1 MKLEYFTDALA
12 GRGLLLLYGD
22 SSREARELCEALRPL
37 VAARVRVSLDAL
49 VFVEPVDSCQLTAE
63 SVAESRGDSCSPSSP
78 RFRWSLSPSEWE
90 DTAGML
96 EPFCHATTAGTVHFQ
111 HLNPHGGPAVI
122 YSTSRAW

>member
-1 MKLEYFTDALA
+1 MKLEYFKDALA
-12 GRGLLLLYGD
+12 GRGLLLLYGE
-22 SSREARELCEALRPL
+22 SSREALELRVALHAL
-37 VAARVRVSLDAL
+37 VAARVRVSLHEL

-63 SVAESRGDSCSPSSP
+63 SVTESPGVSCSPNSL